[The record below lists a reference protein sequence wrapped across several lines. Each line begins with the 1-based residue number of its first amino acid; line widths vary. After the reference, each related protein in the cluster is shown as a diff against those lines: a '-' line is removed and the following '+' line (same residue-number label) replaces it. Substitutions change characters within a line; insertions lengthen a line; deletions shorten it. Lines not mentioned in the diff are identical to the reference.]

1 LLGLGSIGILFAVG
15 SILSAIGSVV
25 YESSD
30 WNPTPLWKT
39 IPTGIVLLTLILSI
53 LWVVGKLV
61 TSVVGGVR

>member
-1 LLGLGSIGILFAVG
+1 VG
-15 SILSAIGSVV
+15 PILSAIGSVV